1 MAKHADASAAAPT
14 NPDGPSDFDKLRE
27 PLIGRLSMQAVTLLF
42 AVVFVLVGILG
53 FLPGI
58 TQHLLF
64 STGPRFSGQ
73 HSHAMLFGLFM
84 VSVLHNLVHIAYG
97 AIGAVASFF
106 AGTVRVYFIVGGL
119 VYLALFVY
127 GLVIDQHTAANFVP
141 VNSADNWLHLGLGL
155 LMIATGV
162 VLHVRLNAMSAE
174 EVRDSE

>member
-1 MAKHADASAAAPT
+1 MASSTDPSAAAP
-14 NPDGPSDFDKLRE
+14 PDQEGPSDFDKLRE
-27 PLIGRLSMQAVTLLF
+27 PLIGRLSMQAVALLF
-42 AVVFVLVGILG
+42 AAVFVLVGILG

-64 STGPRFSGQ
+64 STGPRFSGE
-73 HSHAMLFGLFM
+73 HSHAMLFGVFM

-106 AGTVRVYFIVGGL
+106 AGTVRVYFFAGGL

-141 VNSADNWLHLGLGL
+141 VNTADNFLHLGLGL
-155 LMIATGV
+155 LMILTGL
-162 VLHVRLNAMSAE
+162 VLHVRLNRMSAE